1 MLPGRPNKWLILL
14 YPFSL
19 LYGLVVYIRN
29 LLFDYQVLKSVE
41 FDIPVICVG
50 NITAGGTGKTPH
62 IEYLIKLLKYDLNV
76 ACLSRGYKRKTL
88 QYILASQTSTAEEIG
103 DEARQIKK
111 KFPDIKVAVDR
122 NRVNGI
128 MQLMEDVKDTDV
140 ILLDD
145 AYQHRYV
152 KAGLSILLIDYNRP
166 PGKDYL
172 LPAGLLREPVSAKKR
187 ANIILITK
195 CPESMKPIDRRL
207 VVKDFALY
215 PFQHL
220 FFTCIKDEL
229 PRPVFKSVQKVMTR
243 EEIKSMK
250 PHIMMISGIADP
262 RSFKKFVRN
271 YSTDI
276 TDLIYPDH
284 YTYTE
289 KDIDF
294 ITSKFNSIE
303 NPDKI
308 IFTTE
313 KDAMRLEKFSEIDN
327 YIKGRMYF
335 IPVTIG
341 FLNDDTENF
350 NQHIL
355 SYVRN
360 NKRNSILYKKKD

>member
-1 MLPGRPNKWLILL
+1 MLTGRPNKWLLLL

-19 LYGLVVYIRN
+19 IYGLVVYIRN
-29 LLFDYQVLKSVE
+29 LMFDYQVLKSVE

-62 IEYLIKLLKYDLNV
+62 IEHLIRLLKYESNV
-76 ACLSRGYKRKTL
+76 AYLSRGYKRKTSR
-88 QYILASQTSTAEEIG
+88 YILATQSSTAEEIG
-103 DEARQIKK
+103 DEARQIRK
-111 KFPDIKVAVDR
+111 KFPDIQVAVDR
-122 NRVNGI
+122 DRVNGI
-128 MQLMEDVKDTDV
+128 IQLMKGANDLDV

-145 AYQHRYV
+145 AYQHRNV
-152 KAGLSILLIDYNRP
+152 KAGLSILLFDYNRLP
-166 PGKDYL
+166 DKDYL

-207 VVKDFALY
+207 IVKDFSLF

-220 FFTCIKDEL
+220 YFTYIKDEL
-229 PRPVFKSVQKVMTR
+229 PKPVFKTVQKVMTR

-250 PHIMMISGIADP
+250 PHILMIAGIANP
-262 RSFKKFVRN
+262 SSFKNFVIN
-271 YSTDI
+271 YSTEI
-276 TDLIYPDH
+276 ADLLYPDH
-284 YTYTE
+284 YSYNE

-294 ITSKFNSIE
+294 IIKKFRAIE
-303 NPDKI
+303 STEKI

-313 KDAMRLEKFSEIDN
+313 KDAMRLEKFYEIDN
-327 YIKGRMYF
+327 DIKERMYF

-341 FLNDDTENF
+341 FLNEDTENF

-360 NKRNSILYKKKD
+360 NKRNSILHKKKN